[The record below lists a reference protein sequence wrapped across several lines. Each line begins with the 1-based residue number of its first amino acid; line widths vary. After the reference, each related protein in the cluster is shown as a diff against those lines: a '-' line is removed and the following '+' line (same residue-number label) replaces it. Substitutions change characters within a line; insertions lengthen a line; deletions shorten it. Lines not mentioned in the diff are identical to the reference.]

1 MAHEYYLY
9 GYQGVIERD
18 SGFHYDGFMK
28 TIKPRILLVEDDLLS
43 RLSLKSRLEHLGE
56 VLEAP
61 SRKDAVI
68 LLKDR
73 DFDLAFVDLDLE
85 TELAGLDVI
94 EILKEKNIYSVVLS
108 GRDDEGVIEQAYV
121 KGCRDYLAKPFT
133 KTSIELIFKKFAA
146 EKNKNQSLQ
155 KLKEIFLTTDDS
167 MINELEII
175 DRALLSQRPILITGE
190 SGTGKTFLA
199 KFIHE
204 LIDISI
210 PFVHLN
216 CAEISESLI
225 ESELFG
231 YEKGAFTGA
240 AKAKKGMLELA
251 HGGILFL
258 DEIGTMPLSIQK
270 KLLKAIEE
278 KSFFPLGS
286 EKLVKSEFR
295 LISAT
300 CDDLKKKIEEQ
311 EFRADFYFRIEGFNV
326 TLKPLR
332 ARQDDLNNLIGH
344 FVKRGERRI
353 VFDSMAKQ
361 VMKDYGWPGNVRELE
376 RTIEIL
382 QTRESGIVTASDLAI
397 LLNKPTSK
405 SSTPLID
412 LEEVKRIGLKTY
424 IESIESTIL
433 EMALKANNA
442 KVRKTLA
449 DLKLS
454 NNSFYR
460 IMDNLKAK
468 EGGHV

>member
-1 MAHEYYLY
+1 
-9 GYQGVIERD
+9 
-18 SGFHYDGFMK
+18 MK
-28 TIKPRILLVEDDLLS
+28 SIKPRILLVEDDLLS
-43 RLSLKSRLEHLGE
+43 RLSLKNRLELFGE

-61 SRKDAVI
+61 SRKDALI
-68 LLKDR
+68 LLDR
-73 DFDLAFVDLDLE
+73 EFDLAFVDLDLE
-85 TELAGLDVI
+85 AELAGLEVI
-94 EILKEKNIYSVVLS
+94 AKLKEKNIYSVVLS
-108 GRDDEGVIEQAYV
+108 GRDDEGVIEQAYLN
-121 KGCRDYLAKPFT
+121 GCRDYLAKPFT
-133 KTSIELIFKKFAA
+133 KTSIELIFKKFTS

-155 KLKEIFLTTDDS
+155 KLKDIFLTDDS
-167 MINELEII
+167 SMIKELEII
-175 DRALLSQRPILITGE
+175 DQALLSQRPILITGE

-204 LIDISI
+204 IIDSKV
-210 PFVHLN
+210 PFIHLN

-240 AKAKKGMLELA
+240 NKAKKGMLELA

-258 DEIGTMPLSIQK
+258 DEIATMPLAIQK

-278 KSFFPLGS
+278 KSFYPLGS
-286 EKLVKSEFR
+286 EKLVRSEFR

-300 CDDLKKKIEEQ
+300 CDDLKKKIEAQ

-332 ARQDDLNNLIGH
+332 ARQNDLNNLIQF

-397 LLNKPTSK
+397 LLNKPTTQSQL
-405 SSTPLID
+405 PQID

-433 EMALKANNA
+433 EMALKANND

-460 IMDNLKAK
+460 IMDNLKTK
-468 EGGHV
+468 GGDRVAE

>member
-1 MAHEYYLY
+1 MNTL
-9 GYQGVIERD
+9 
-18 SGFHYDGFMK
+18 
-28 TIKPRILLVEDDLLS
+28 KPRILLVEDDLLS
-43 RLSLKSRLEHLGE
+43 RLSLKSRLELVGE

-61 SRKDAVI
+61 SKKDALI
-68 LLKDR
+68 LLKER
-73 DFDLAFVDLDLE
+73 DFDLAFVDMDLE
-85 TELAGLDVI
+85 SELAGLEII
-94 EILKEKNIYSVVLS
+94 ERLKEKDIYAVVLS
-108 GRDDEGVIEQAYV
+108 GRDDEGVIEQAYT

-133 KTSIELIFKKFAA
+133 KSSIELIFKKFNS
-146 EKNKNQSLQ
+146 EKNKNQTLQ
-155 KLKEIFLTTDDS
+155 KLKEIFKTSDDTL
-167 MINELEII
+167 IKELEII
-175 DRALLSQRPILITGE
+175 DQALLSHRPILITGE

-204 LIDISI
+204 LIDIKI

-240 AKAKKGMLELA
+240 TRSKKGMLELA
-251 HGGILFL
+251 DGGILFL
-258 DEIGTMPLSIQK
+258 DEIATMPLAIQK

-286 EKLVKSEFR
+286 EKAVKSDFR

-300 CDDLKKKIEEQ
+300 CEDLKKKIDAQ

-326 TLKPLR
+326 MLKPLR
-332 ARQDDLNNLIGH
+332 SRTADLQELIQY

-361 VMKDYGWPGNVRELE
+361 VMRDYSWPGNVRELE

-382 QTRESGIVTASDLAI
+382 QTRESGIVTASDLAS
-397 LLNKPTSK
+397 LLNKPTNK
-405 SSTPLID
+405 SSAPAFD
-412 LEEVKRIGLKTY
+412 LEEVKRIGLKNY
-424 IESIESTIL
+424 IESIETAIL
-433 EMALKANNA
+433 ESALKANND

-460 IMDNLKAK
+460 IMDNLKSK
-468 EGGHV
+468 GGDRV

>member
-1 MAHEYYLY
+1 MN
-9 GYQGVIERD
+9 
-18 SGFHYDGFMK
+18 
-28 TIKPRILLVEDDLLS
+28 TTKPRILLVEDDLLS
-43 RLSLKSRLEHLGE
+43 RLSLKSRLDLLGE

-61 SRKDAVI
+61 SRKDAMI

-85 TELAGLDVI
+85 AELAGLEII
-94 EILKEKNIYSVVLS
+94 ERLKEKNIYSVVLS
-108 GRDDEGVIEQAYV
+108 GRDDEGVIEQAYL

-146 EKNKNQSLQ
+146 EKNKNASLQ
-155 KLKEIFLTTDDS
+155 RLKDIFLTNDNS
-167 MINELEII
+167 MIKELEVI
-175 DRALLSQRPILITGE
+175 DQALLSQRPILITGE

-204 LIDISI
+204 LIDERI

-240 AKAKKGMLELA
+240 VKTKKGMLELA
-251 HGGILFL
+251 DGGILFL
-258 DEIGTMPLSIQK
+258 DEIATMPVAVQK

-278 KSFFPLGS
+278 KSFYPLGS
-286 EKLVKSEFR
+286 EKLVKSDFR

-300 CDDLKKKIEEQ
+300 CEDLKKKIDAQ

-332 ARQDDLNNLIGH
+332 ARQDDLNSLIQH
-344 FVKRGERRI
+344 FVKKGERRI
-353 VFDSMAKQ
+353 VFDSMAKT

-376 RTIEIL
+376 RTIEVL
-382 QTRESGIVTASDLAI
+382 QTRENGIVTASDLVV

-405 SSTPLID
+405 SSSPQID
-412 LEEVKRIGLKTY
+412 LEEVKRIGLKNY
-424 IESIESTIL
+424 IESIESAIL

-468 EGGHV
+468 GGDHVQE

>member
-1 MAHEYYLY
+1 MN
-9 GYQGVIERD
+9 
-18 SGFHYDGFMK
+18 
-28 TIKPRILLVEDDLLS
+28 TTKPRILLVEDDLLS
-43 RLSLKSRLEHLGE
+43 RLSLKSRLDLLGE

-61 SRKDAVI
+61 SRKDAMI

-85 TELAGLDVI
+85 AELAGLEII
-94 EILKEKNIYSVVLS
+94 ERLKEKNIYSVVLS
-108 GRDDEGVIEQAYV
+108 GRDDEGVIEQAYL

-146 EKNKNQSLQ
+146 EKNKNASLQ
-155 KLKEIFLTTDDS
+155 RLKDIFLTNDNS
-167 MINELEII
+167 MIKELEVI
-175 DRALLSQRPILITGE
+175 DQALLSQRPILITGE

-204 LIDISI
+204 LIDERI

-240 AKAKKGMLELA
+240 VKTKKGMLELA
-251 HGGILFL
+251 DGGILFL
-258 DEIGTMPLSIQK
+258 DEIATMPVAVQK

-278 KSFFPLGS
+278 KSFYPLGS
-286 EKLVKSEFR
+286 EKLVKSNFR

-300 CDDLKKKIEEQ
+300 CEDLKKKIDAQ

-332 ARQDDLNNLIGH
+332 ARQDDLNSLIQH
-344 FVKRGERRI
+344 FVKKGERRI
-353 VFDSMAKQ
+353 VFDSMAKT

-376 RTIEIL
+376 RTIEVL
-382 QTRESGIVTASDLAI
+382 QTRENGIVTASDLVV

-405 SSTPLID
+405 SSSPQID
-412 LEEVKRIGLKTY
+412 LEEVKRIGLKNY
-424 IESIESTIL
+424 IESIESAIL

-468 EGGHV
+468 GGDHVQE

>member
-1 MAHEYYLY
+1 MNTL
-9 GYQGVIERD
+9 
-18 SGFHYDGFMK
+18 
-28 TIKPRILLVEDDLLS
+28 KPRILLVEDDLLS
-43 RLSLKSRLEHLGE
+43 RLSLKSRLDLLGE

-61 SRKDAVI
+61 SRKDAMI

-85 TELAGLDVI
+85 TELAGL
-94 EILKEKNIYSVVLS
+94 EIVERLKEKNIYSVVLS
-108 GRDDEGVIEQAYV
+108 GRDDEGVIEQAYT

-133 KTSIELIFKKFAA
+133 KTSIELIFKKYTS
-146 EKNKNQSLQ
+146 EKNKNASLQ
-155 KLKEIFLTTDDS
+155 KLKDIFLTNDNS
-167 MINELEII
+167 MIKELEII
-175 DRALLSQRPILITGE
+175 DQALLSRRPIFITGE

-204 LIDISI
+204 LIDVRI

-240 AKAKKGMLELA
+240 VKTKKGMLELA
-251 HGGILFL
+251 DGGILFL
-258 DEIGTMPLSIQK
+258 DEIATMPVAVQK

-278 KSFFPLGS
+278 KSFYPLGS
-286 EKLVKSEFR
+286 EKLVKSDFR

-300 CDDLKKKIEEQ
+300 CEDLKMKIEAQ

-332 ARQDDLNNLIGH
+332 ERQDDLNSLIQH
-344 FVKRGERRI
+344 FVKKGERRI
-353 VFDSMAKQ
+353 VFDSMAKT

-376 RTIEIL
+376 RTIEVL
-382 QTRESGIVTASDLAI
+382 QTRENGIVTASDLAV
-397 LLNKPTSK
+397 LLNKPTSR
-405 SSTPLID
+405 SSAPQIN
-412 LEEVKRIGLKTY
+412 LEEVKRIGLKNY
-424 IESIESTIL
+424 IESIESSIL
-433 EMALKANNA
+433 EMALKANND

-460 IMDNLKAK
+460 IMDNLKARG
-468 EGGHV
+468 ENHVS

>member
-1 MAHEYYLY
+1 MNTL
-9 GYQGVIERD
+9 
-18 SGFHYDGFMK
+18 
-28 TIKPRILLVEDDLLS
+28 KPRILLVEDDLLS
-43 RLSLKSRLEHLGE
+43 RLSLKSRLDLIGE
-56 VLEAP
+56 VLDAP
-61 SRKDAVI
+61 SRKDALI
-68 LLKDR
+68 LLKER

-85 TELAGLDVI
+85 AELAGLDII
-94 EILKEKNIYSVVLS
+94 ERLKEKNIYSVVLS
-108 GRDDEGVIEQAYV
+108 GRDDEGVIEQAYI

-133 KTSIELIFKKFAA
+133 KTSIELIFKKFSA
-146 EKNKNQSLQ
+146 EKNKNQTLQ
-155 KLKEIFLTTDDS
+155 KLKDIFMTSDDS
-167 MINELEII
+167 MIKELEII
-175 DRALLSQRPILITGE
+175 DRALLSKRPILITGE

-204 LIDISI
+204 LIDIKA

-240 AKAKKGMLELA
+240 VKTKKGMLELA
-251 HGGILFL
+251 DGGILFL
-258 DEIGTMPLSIQK
+258 DEIATMPLAIQK

-278 KSFFPLGS
+278 KSFYPLGS

-300 CDDLKKKIEEQ
+300 CEDLKTKIEKE
-311 EFRADFYFRIEGFNV
+311 EFRADFYYRIEGFNV
-326 TLKPLR
+326 TLKPLK
-332 ARQDDLNNLIGH
+332 ARQDDLNNLIQH
-344 FVKRGERRI
+344 FIKNGERRI

-376 RTIEIL
+376 RTIEVL
-382 QTRESGIVTASDLAI
+382 QTRENGIVTASDLAA
-397 LLNKPTSK
+397 LLNKPTAK
-405 SSTPLID
+405 SNAPQID
-412 LEEVKRIGLKTY
+412 LDEVKRIGLKNY
-424 IESIESTIL
+424 IESIESAIL
-433 EMALKANNA
+433 EMALKANND

-460 IMDNLKAK
+460 IMDNLKSK
-468 EGGHV
+468 GGDHV

>member
-1 MAHEYYLY
+1 M
-9 GYQGVIERD
+9 
-18 SGFHYDGFMK
+18 
-28 TIKPRILLVEDDLLS
+28 
-43 RLSLKSRLEHLGE
+43 GE

-61 SRKDAVI
+61 SRKDALI
-68 LLKDR
+68 LIKER

-85 TELAGLDVI
+85 AELAGLDI
-94 EILKEKNIYSVVLS
+94 IAALKEKNIYSVVLS
-108 GRDDEGVIEQAYV
+108 GREDESVIEQAYLN
-121 KGCRDYLAKPFT
+121 GCRDYLAKPFT
-133 KTSIELIFKKFAA
+133 KSSIELIFKKFAS
-146 EKNKNQSLQ
+146 EKNKKKSLQ
-155 KLKEIFLTTDDS
+155 ALKEIFLTSDDS
-167 MINELEII
+167 LIRELEII
-175 DRALLSQRPILITGE
+175 DQALLSQRPILITGE

-204 LIDISI
+204 LIDGTI

-240 AKAKKGMLELA
+240 VKTKKGMLELA

-258 DEIGTMPLSIQK
+258 DEIATMPLAIQK

-278 KSFFPLGS
+278 KSFYPLGS

-300 CDDLKKKIEEQ
+300 CENLQSKIEKQ
-311 EFRADFYFRIEGFNV
+311 EFRADFFYRIEGFNV
-326 TLKPLR
+326 TLKSLR
-332 ARQDDLNNLIGH
+332 ERQDDLNTLIQH
-344 FVKRGERRI
+344 FVKKGERRI

-361 VMKDYGWPGNVRELE
+361 IMKDYGWPGNVRELE
-376 RTIEIL
+376 KTIEVL
-382 QTRESGIVTASDLAI
+382 QTRENGIVTASDLAK
-397 LLNKPTSK
+397 LLNKPSSK
-405 SSTPLID
+405 SLAPDID
-412 LEEVKRIGLKTY
+412 LEEVKRIGLKNY
-424 IESIESTIL
+424 IESIESQIL
-433 EMALKANNA
+433 EMALRANKD

-460 IMDNLKAK
+460 IMDNLKTK
-468 EGGHV
+468 GGDRA